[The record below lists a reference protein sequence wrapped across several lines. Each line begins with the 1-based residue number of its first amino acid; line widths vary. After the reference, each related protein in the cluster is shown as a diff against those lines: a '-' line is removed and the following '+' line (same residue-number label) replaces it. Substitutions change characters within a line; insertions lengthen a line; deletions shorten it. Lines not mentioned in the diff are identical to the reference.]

1 MPDNDGMRADRL
13 LSLLLLLQN
22 RGRMT
27 APELAAEL
35 EVSVRTVY
43 RDVDALGASGVP
55 VHADR
60 GPAGG
65 FRLMDGYRTRLT
77 GLTDAQAG
85 SLFLAGAPGPARD
98 LGLGADLAAAQLKLQ
113 AALPAELADRARQIQ
128 RRFHLDAPAWFRD
141 ADPVPH
147 LGAIARAVWDQR
159 ILRTHY
165 RRWGGEVHRELWPLG
180 LVLKGGIWYLVAR
193 AEARPET
200 RAEAEPG
207 DPAAVRAEAE
217 PGDPAGVRAEAEPG
231 DPAGVRAEAEPGD
244 PAAVRAD
251 VPQGVPTDLRAGGR
265 ADVPAGVRTGARAD
279 VRTGGPAEA
288 RADARAEGDV
298 RTYRVG
304 RFLAVDC
311 LDERFERPADFE
323 LAAYWE
329 QSARRLE
336 AAVRRQTAVV
346 RLSPRARRLLPM
358 QFGAAGVRALASTGP
373 PDADGWTRVE
383 LDVESDAVAVGD
395 LLRLGTEAEV
405 LGPPELRR
413 ALARAVA
420 ELAERYR

>member
-1 MPDNDGMRADRL
+1 MRADRL

-43 RDVDALGASGVP
+43 RDVEALGASGIP

-65 FRLMDGYRTRLT
+65 FRLVDGYRTRLT
-77 GLTDAQAG
+77 GLTDVQAG

-98 LGLGADLAAAQLKLQ
+98 LGLGADLTAAQLKLE
-113 AALPAELADRARQIQ
+113 AALPAELADRARRIQ
-128 RRFHLDAPAWFRD
+128 QRFHLDAPAWFRD

-147 LGAIARAVWDQR
+147 LAQIAEAVWEQR
-159 ILRTHY
+159 TLKTHY
-165 RRWGGEVHRELWPLG
+165 RRWSGAVHRVLWPLG

-193 AEARPET
+193 A
-200 RAEAEPG
+200 AEAEGVAVAVATEVEGEAEGP
-207 DPAAVRAEAE
+207 PAA
-217 PGDPAGVRAEAEPG
+217 PGN
-231 DPAGVRAEAEPGD
+231 
-244 PAAVRAD
+244 
-251 VPQGVPTDLRAGGR
+251 
-265 ADVPAGVRTGARAD
+265 
-279 VRTGGPAEA
+279 
-288 RADARAEGDV
+288 AEGAV

-304 RFLAVDC
+304 RFLAVDTPG
-311 LDERFERPADFE
+311 ERFERPEGFE

-329 QSARRLE
+329 ESARRLE
-336 AAVRRQTAVV
+336 AATRRQTAFV

-358 QFGAAGVRALASTGP
+358 WFGAAGVRALATAGP
-373 PDADGWTRVE
+373 PDAEGWVGVE
-383 LDVESDAVAVGD
+383 LAVESGSVAVGD
-395 LLRLGTEAEV
+395 LLRLGAEAEV

-413 ALARAVA
+413 ALADTVA
-420 ELAERYR
+420 ELAGRYR